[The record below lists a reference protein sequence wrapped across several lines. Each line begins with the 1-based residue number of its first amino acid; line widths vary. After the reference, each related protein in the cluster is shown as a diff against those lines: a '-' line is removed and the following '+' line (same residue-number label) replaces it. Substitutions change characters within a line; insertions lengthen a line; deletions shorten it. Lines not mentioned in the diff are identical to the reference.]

1 MSLPLLSS
9 GAQCRHA
16 STEWPGLDW
25 FWWQNAWGHKLEL
38 HGLAGIHP
46 SIHPSY
52 FLASFLL
59 QKQYETVFMSIF
71 LFPNEIQWYRRASGP
86 TRRGCSSQI
95 LQSAWKFSA
104 TWVCSKV
111 LYKYIYT
118 LYSTTFIF
126 ERLPQAKK
134 TAQDWRICYISVSL
148 QNGDSYD
155 PRCVWPCQQHQSF
168 ISCSPNGLHLI
179 IHCKHLTTRMILL
192 GTPCGFRQ
200 TSCNMLV
207 L

>member
-46 SIHPSY
+46 SIRPT
-52 FLASFLL
+52 FLL
-59 QKQYETVFMSIF
+59 HSCFRNSMKQFSCQSF
-71 LFPNEIQWYRRASGP
+71 CFPMKYNDIAGLLA
-86 TRRGCSSQI
+86 RRGEAVAAKSCSRPGNSVPHECVQKSYI
-95 LQSAWKFSA
+95 
-104 TWVCSKV
+104 
-111 LYKYIYT
+111 YIYT
-118 LYSTTFIF
+118 VQYNVFFWEVASS
-126 ERLPQAKK
+126 KK